1 MEHHITIGTRGSK
14 LALWQAEHVRGL
26 LVNTY
31 ANLHIDFS
39 IIKTTGDQLQ
49 SNSLIN
55 ISKGLFTK
63 EIEIALLNQQIDLAV
78 HSIKDLPTDLPKGL
92 KICCIPVREDPRD
105 ALVSRS
111 KLELNNLPMGA
122 KIGTSSLRR
131 KSQLLH
137 LRPDIEVTALR
148 GNIDT
153 RMRKLKETDL
163 DAIVLAAAGV
173 KRLFGEDD
181 VTQFFEVDEIVPAAG
196 QGALGIETRENDD
209 MINTLFKKIRCQR
222 SEVEVEVERIILR
235 ELGGGCQVPIGVNAQ
250 LEGKKLSVIGLV
262 SSPDGR
268 KRILQKIVND
278 SSNPIEIGF
287 SLAEK
292 LIQNG
297 AKEILQIQFGAKQ

>member
-1 MEHHITIGTRGSK
+1 MRHHITIGTRGSK

-209 MINTLFKKIRCQR
+209 KINTLFKKIRCQR
-222 SEVEVEVERIILR
+222 SEVEVEVERIVLR

-297 AKEILQIQFGAKQ
+297 AKEILQVQFGVEQ

>member
-209 MINTLFKKIRCQR
+209 KINTLFKKIRCQR
-222 SEVEVEVERIILR
+222 SEVEVEVERIVLR

>member
-1 MEHHITIGTRGSK
+1 MGHHITIGTRGSK

-209 MINTLFKKIRCQR
+209 KINTLFKKIRCQR
-222 SEVEVEVERIILR
+222 SEVEVEVERIVLR

>member
-173 KRLFGEDD
+173 KRLFGEDY

-209 MINTLFKKIRCQR
+209 KINTLFKKIRCQK
-222 SEVEVEVERIILR
+222 SEVEVEVERIVLR

>member
-1 MEHHITIGTRGSK
+1 MRHHITIGTRGSK

-111 KLELNNLPMGA
+111 RLGLNNLPMGA

-209 MINTLFKKIRCQR
+209 KINTLFKKIRCQR
-222 SEVEVEVERIILR
+222 SEVEVEVERIVLR

-297 AKEILQIQFGAKQ
+297 AKEILQVQFGAE

>member
-1 MEHHITIGTRGSK
+1 MGHHITIGTRGSK

-49 SNSLIN
+49 SNSRIN

-209 MINTLFKKIRCQR
+209 KINTLFKKIRCQR
-222 SEVEVEVERIILR
+222 SEVEVEVERIVLR

-297 AKEILQIQFGAKQ
+297 AKEILQIQFAAKQ

>member
-1 MEHHITIGTRGSK
+1 VGHHITIGTRGSK

-209 MINTLFKKIRCQR
+209 KINTLFKKIRCQR
-222 SEVEVEVERIILR
+222 SEVEVEVERIVLR

>member
-209 MINTLFKKIRCQR
+209 KINTLFKKIRCQR
-222 SEVEVEVERIILR
+222 SEVEVEVERIVLR

-250 LEGKKLSVIGLV
+250 LEGKKI
-262 SSPDGR
+262 R
-268 KRILQKIVND
+268 
-278 SSNPIEIGF
+278 
-287 SLAEK
+287 
-292 LIQNG
+292 
-297 AKEILQIQFGAKQ
+297 